1 MSIFVIREDLLWKV
15 ILERKRIEITENID
29 TIMPILNLI
38 RIIRIRRTKLS
49 DSSELLVRTTVI
61 EVIM

>member
-15 ILERKRIEITENID
+15 ILERRRIEITENID